1 MGMQTVCE
9 LIPNC
14 RDPTARADVEQDEFV
29 TPQRFEQR
37 LHQRGLVV
45 LAKHRGPSDSDPPG
59 EEHSPRVGQYRTL
72 SPSMTGTGTVAESIY
87 RPPRGAGLLLWH
99 YAAALTSSY
108 PKGRRREG
116 ENKPTHLAYC
126 RRRFRCGGLPA

>member
-9 LIPNC
+9 LIPHC

-59 EEHSPRVGQYRTL
+59 EEHSPRVGQYRTF
-72 SPSMTGTGTVAESIY
+72 SPSMTATRAVAESIY
-87 RPPRGAGLLLWH
+87 RPPGAGLLLWR
-99 YAAALTSSY
+99 YAAAPALS
-108 PKGRRREG
+108 KGRLTRWTVEG
-116 ENKPTHLAYC
+116 
-126 RRRFRCGGLPA
+126 